1 MSLFM
6 EIETDR
12 KLPFDAR
19 KIAELVIE
27 TSLDYVKCP
36 YETEV
41 SLLLTTDEEI
51 KEINRMQRQIDRATD
66 VLSFPMADYET
77 PGDFSHLDED
87 AGLFHPDTG
96 ELMLGDIVISV
107 DKVFEQAEEYGHSL
121 LREYAFLIAHS
132 RLQSFRPLQQLQFR
146 LHLFRSERCRYL
158 RLSLRLYQE
167 LYGHLLYVR

>member
-96 ELMLGDIVISV
+96 ELMLGDIVISKDRV
-107 DKVFEQAEEYGHSL
+107 IAQAEEYGHEIK
-121 LREYAFLIAHS
+121 REYAFLIAHS
-132 RLQSFRPLQQLQFR
+132 M
-146 LHLFRSERCRYL
+146 LHLFGYDHMEEEERKDMEKR
-158 RLSLRLYQE
+158 QE
-167 LYGHLLYVR
+167 EILTKTKYTRDERGLV